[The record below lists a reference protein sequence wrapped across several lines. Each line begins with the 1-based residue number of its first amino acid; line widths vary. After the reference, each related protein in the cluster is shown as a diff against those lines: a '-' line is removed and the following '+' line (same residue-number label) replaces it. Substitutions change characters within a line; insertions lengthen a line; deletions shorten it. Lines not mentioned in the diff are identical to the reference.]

1 MNTEQNQNKCPTCN
15 RLNISTDYLPTQQ
28 ERKIIDF
35 IMKFQLKNM
44 RSPSYRD
51 MAKHIG
57 VKTTNSIHKYL
68 YRLKENGFVDF
79 TPAMKNS
86 VRVIKHD

>member
-1 MNTEQNQNKCPTCN
+1 M
-15 RLNISTDYLPTQQ
+15 
-28 ERKIIDF
+28 IIDF
-35 IMKFQLKNM
+35 IYKHQKKNM
-44 RSPSYRD
+44 PSPSYRD

-79 TPAMKNS
+79 IPAMKNS
-86 VRVIKHD
+86 VKVIKHD

>member
-1 MNTEQNQNKCPTCN
+1 MN
-15 RLNISTDYLPTQQ
+15 
-28 ERKIIDF
+28 F
-35 IMKFQLKNM
+35 ILKFQLNNM
-44 RSPSYRD
+44 RSPSYRN

-79 TPAMKNS
+79 TPAMRNS
-86 VRVIKHD
+86 VKVIKHD